1 MAGTSIEARTS
12 STIILVLLAILPNKS
27 VHTDALVTTL
37 CVLAGAV
44 VLAGI
49 VQAALINIF
58 QTVTT
63 LPVSRALAGIGV
75 DTVHTSSTI
84 LAQISSTV
92 IDIFLAVPSLESIR
106 TGAVVLVLASL
117 ST

>member
-27 VHTDALVTTL
+27 VHTNTLVTTL

-58 QTVTT
+58 QAIAT
-63 LPVSRALAGIGV
+63 LPVSRALASIGV
-75 DTVHTSSTI
+75 DTVHTSPTV
-84 LAQISSTV
+84 LAQISSAV
-92 IDIFLAVPSLESIR
+92 IDIFLAVPTLESIR
-106 TGAVVLVLASL
+106 TGAVVLILASL
-117 ST
+117 GT